1 MTRAPLIFACASGVR
16 AESAVKKAMEL
27 GYTNVYNLGSFEKMP
42 TQEKTPDPTP
52 TPNPTPTP
60 DPTPNPTPG
69 TDDSNGNGGNNQ
81 GTTDDTNTDESK
93 TEQSKTEESVAT
105 GERGLL
111 WYSLSAAVTALGA
124 GFVLTG
130 KKCRKDEE

>member
-1 MTRAPLIFACASGVR
+1 MLFRS
-16 AESAVKKAMEL
+16 
-27 GYTNVYNLGSFEKMP
+27 
-42 TQEKTPDPTP
+42 
-52 TPNPTPTP
+52 
-60 DPTPNPTPG
+60 
-69 TDDSNGNGGNNQ
+69 
-81 GTTDDTNTDESK
+81 TTDDTNTDESK

-105 GERGLL
+105 GESGLL

>member
-1 MTRAPLIFACASGVR
+1 
-16 AESAVKKAMEL
+16 MEL

-52 TPNPTPTP
+52 TP
-60 DPTPNPTPG
+60 G
-69 TDDSNGNGGNNQ
+69 TDDSNGNSGNNQ

-105 GERGLL
+105 GESGLL
-111 WYSLSAAVTALGA
+111 WYSLSAAVTVLGA